1 MKGLSETILITM
13 AGGIGGAFMY
23 RVIGGVEIAVL
34 GTAVGINFWGFIII
48 GACVSSTGYGMFR
61 LGKGRKAGEK

>member
-48 GACVSSTGYGMFR
+48 GATVALVEHEIYLF
-61 LGKGRKAGEK
+61 GKRKAGKK